1 MENYHDLKIEIKRIR
16 NWRLVKIIPIIIGSL
31 GTISRDFEKWL
42 KLLEMPCS
50 MEILQRACL
59 LGSGKIL
66 RKVLDTRTVPRRDY
80 KDLGTPSHRLW
91 LDALQNVLHMQR

>member
-1 MENYHDLKIEIKRIR
+1 MENYHDLKIEIKRIWNCR
-16 NWRLVKIIPIIIGSL
+16 SVKIIPIIIGAL
-31 GTISRDFEKWL
+31 GTISRGFEKWL

-80 KDLGTPSHRLW
+80 KDLGTPGHRLW
-91 LDALQNVLHMQR
+91 LDALQNFLHMQR